1 MERCSSEFFDK
12 DMEKPASRIEKEFGT
27 LGLLRAALEEELK
40 RDPEYIKKIEF
51 LKNNP
56 KRVEPFYHY
65 KKLNFWVEQ
74 FHEDTEIE
82 LYSYGVWFCTPW
94 TIGNFKARRS
104 ELPGNA
110 IVKRIFK
117 GDKNQLIFDINGNI
131 VYLHNKNIVDGGSS
145 IEFEHKLKEWENLPF
160 SIDDYAKSKIQTNVL
175 AESNMNVKE
184 LVDSMENSFL
194 GDLWGI
200 EVEVQKNQFKRF
212 NDLSLDELNKNVDF
226 WKIDSFEENNILVQ
240 KLIIKTKFS
249 KSNKQK
255 IESKKSHES
264 TAPILQASSCYLRS
278 PK

>member
-1 MERCSSEFFDK
+1 MKRYSTELYDK
-12 DMEKPASRIEKEFGT
+12 VMEKPVSRIEKEFGT
-27 LGLLRAALEEELK
+27 LGLLRAALDEELK
-40 RDPEYIKKIEF
+40 KDPEYIKNIEI

-117 GDKNQLIFDINGNI
+117 GDKNQLIFDIAGNI

-145 IEFEHKLKEWENLPF
+145 IEFEYKLKEWEKLPF

-175 AESNMNVKE
+175 EESNMNVKE
-184 LVDSMENSFL
+184 LVDSIENSYL
-194 GDLWGI
+194 GDLWEI
-200 EVEVQKNQFKRF
+200 EIEVQKNQFKRF
-212 NDLSLDELNKNVDF
+212 IDLSLDELNKNVDF
-226 WKIDSFEENNILVQ
+226 WKIDSYEENNIYVQ
-240 KLIIKTKFS
+240 KLIIKTKFT
-249 KSNKQK
+249 KSSKQK